1 MAALTDNVY
10 SKVLEYLKKEGQV
23 NTFRLA
29 REVGIERHKILNI
42 IKKLEE
48 KGALEFKTGK
58 VKFLKFPSKE
68 KKAKIEVKKALSATK
83 IRAKSNELSAQ
94 RGKLREKTKLLGSL
108 QYENKKLKDEVSEL
122 ESGIKRQHY
131 NKSKK
136 FREQDELIEK
146 LENRIKALQEKAKIK
161 PKIITRKIEVPKII
175 TKTIVKR
182 IIKRVP
188 VEVIKKVLV
197 RVKEREAKPK
207 EFKLPKI
214 NMPGIKNIQQLERP
228 KFLEHK
234 IRVGKFNFSNFSG
247 LNKNIQQLHI
257 PKMLRNN

>member
-1 MAALTDNVY
+1 MAIEDAGN
-10 SKVLEYLKKEGQV
+10 KVLEHLKKEGER

-29 REVGIERHKILNI
+29 RELRIDRHKILNI

-48 KGALEFKTGK
+48 KGAVEFKTGK
-58 VKFLKFPSKE
+58 VRFLKFPKEE
-68 KKAKIEVKKALSATK
+68 KKAKIEVKKALSAPK

-94 RGKLREKTKLLGSL
+94 KAKLREKTKLLGSL
-108 QYENKKLKDEVSEL
+108 QYENTKLKDKLSKL
-122 ESGIKRQHY
+122 EAGVKRQHY
-131 NKSKK
+131 AKSKK

-146 LENRIKALQEKAKIK
+146 LENRIKALQEKAKSK

-188 VEVIKKVLV
+188 VEVIKKVPI

-207 EFKLPKI
+207 KFKLPKI
-214 NMPGIKNIQQLERP
+214 NFPDIKNIQQLERP
-228 KFLEHK
+228 DFLEQK
-234 IRVGKFNFSNFSG
+234 IRVGKFNFSA
-247 LNKNIQQLHI
+247 LNKNIQQLNV
-257 PKMLRNN
+257 PEMLRNN